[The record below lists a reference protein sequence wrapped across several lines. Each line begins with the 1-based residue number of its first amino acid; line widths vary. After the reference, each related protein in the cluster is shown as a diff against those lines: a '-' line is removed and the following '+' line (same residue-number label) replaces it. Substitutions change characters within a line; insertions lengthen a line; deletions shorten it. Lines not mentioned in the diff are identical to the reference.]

1 MISVLWAGKKLNIA
15 VISELHYLMS
25 NFFGPEINNA
35 IEKKF

>member
-15 VISELHYLMS
+15 VVKELHYLMTD
-25 NFFGPEINNA
+25 FFGPEINNA